1 MHGQCNPSGVPETAA
16 IPSIDE
22 GLAERRLSSGNQFM
36 ALGGDAPPATLGSF
50 ASKGDN
56 GRAVTAPSLLDAAI
70 PFVEQ
75 LFLKSLA
82 LVESE
87 EVTPHEAENST

>member
-1 MHGQCNPSGVPETAA
+1 
-16 IPSIDE
+16 
-22 GLAERRLSSGNQFM
+22 M
-36 ALGGDAPPATLGSF
+36 ALGGDAPPASLGSF
-50 ASKGDN
+50 AFKGDN

-87 EVTPHEAENST
+87 EVTPHEGELDVSHSAATGAASDTPAARLPRPHLPR